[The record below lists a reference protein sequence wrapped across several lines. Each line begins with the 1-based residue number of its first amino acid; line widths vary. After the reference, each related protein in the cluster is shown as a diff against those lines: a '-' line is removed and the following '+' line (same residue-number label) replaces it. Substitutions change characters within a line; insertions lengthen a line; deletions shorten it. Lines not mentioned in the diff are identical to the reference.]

1 MALVRARGVVVRG
14 ADYAELLPR
23 VAEIVADVR
32 DRGDAALRDWA
43 ERLDGAVPIAL
54 RVPEQEI
61 EAAELD
67 DPTLAAVRELARTVR
82 EFHERQRPEG
92 FTHTPFAGVET
103 ERRWLPLES
112 VGVYVPGGKT
122 PLPSSLVMT
131 VVPAQVAG
139 VERIAVATPK
149 PVPAILATAREL
161 GVREVYA
168 IGGAQAIAA
177 LAYGTETV
185 QRVDKIVGPGQA
197 WTTAAKLL
205 VSSFVGIDLPAGPSE
220 VVIVADGSANPD
232 LVAADLLAQAEHG
245 PGSESILVTPDE
257 TLADAVQAR
266 VGAAERVQTRLV
278 ASLDD
283 ALAFANDYAP
293 EHLQLMGADAEALL
307 PRVRH
312 AGAVFLGEASAV
324 LGDYAVG
331 TNHVLPTGGLARAR
345 GGLGLEDFLKPIEV
359 VRVTRAG
366 LDAVRPIVAAFSAI
380 EGLPLHGAAVEARFR

>member
-1 MALVRARGVVVRG
+1 MAPGGASVADAVTALVTA
-14 ADYAELLPR
+14 
-23 VAEIVADVR
+23 VR

-43 ERLDGAVPIAL
+43 EKLDGAVPIAL
-54 RVPEQEI
+54 RVPREEI

-67 DPTLAAVRELARTVR
+67 DATLAAVRELARTVR
-82 EFHERQRPEG
+82 EFHELQRPGG
-92 FTHTPFAGVET
+92 FTHSPFPGVET

-161 GVREVYA
+161 GVTEIYA
-168 IGGAQAIAA
+168 VGGAQAIAA

-185 QRVDKIVGPGQA
+185 ERVDKIVGPGQS

-220 VVIVADGSANPD
+220 VLIVADASANPD

-245 PGSESILVTPDE
+245 PGSEAILVTPSE
-257 TLADAVQAR
+257 GLADAVLER
-266 VGAAERVQTRLV
+266 VGAAEQVKTRLV
-278 ASLDD
+278 NSLDD

-359 VRVTRAG
+359 VRTTREG
-366 LDAVRPIVAAFSAI
+366 LDAVRPVVAALAAI
-380 EGLPLHGAAVEARFR
+380 EGLPLHGAAVEARFQPR